1 MEYYAI
7 VRQVAV
13 DDGTSRYASVTATE
27 YTCPDGCF
35 VRDAQKRLLD
45 EALGAVSDNLDDIR
59 VVVRGDSQV
68 DLCVRFCGCAE
79 QDVTTAV
86 RFSRRDVPS
95 PEDLRI

>member
-7 VRQVAV
+7 VRRVTV
-13 DDGTSRYASVTATE
+13 DNGTNRYASVTATE
-27 YTCPDGCF
+27 CTCPDGCF

-45 EALGAVSDNLDDIR
+45 EALGAVQDNPDDIR
-59 VVVRGDSQV
+59 IVVRNSSQV
-68 DLCVRFCGCAE
+68 DLCVRFCGSAE
-79 QDVTTAV
+79 PDVTTAV